1 VLAAFLEKALAM
13 SCSYVSKELRSS
25 LSSLVSKELV
35 SLRASSLFSLR
46 VYTMSLVKARHLAVS
61 FFFRRQ
67 EATICQVDFKGFCFF
82 FLRACLILLIVT
94 DLT

>member
-1 VLAAFLEKALAM
+1 VLAAFLEKALAI
-13 SCSYVSKELRSS
+13 SCSHVGKESRSS
-25 LSSLVSKELV
+25 LSSLASKELV
-35 SLRASSLFSLR
+35 LLRASSSFSLR

-67 EATICQVDFKGFCFF
+67 EATVCRADFKGFCSF
-82 FLRACLILLIVT
+82 FLRAYSISLIVT